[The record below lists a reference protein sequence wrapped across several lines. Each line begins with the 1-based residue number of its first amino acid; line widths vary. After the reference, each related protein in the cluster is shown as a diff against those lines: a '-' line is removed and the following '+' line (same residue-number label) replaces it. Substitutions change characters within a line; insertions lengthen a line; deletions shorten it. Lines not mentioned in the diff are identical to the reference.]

1 MDLRQLE
8 YFQMASRLNN
18 MTRAA
23 ERLHVSQ
30 PNITV
35 AIQKLEGE
43 LGVQLFDRNQRQL
56 TLTPEGH
63 IFLHRVEIALRQ
75 LQDAVIEI
83 DDYKQLQKGA
93 IKLGVPPMI
102 GSWLFPQI
110 FHSFQRLYPGLD
122 LAIIEEGSLS
132 IRNKLE
138 NNELDLG
145 IAILTNAPPSL
156 NLLPI
161 SRNQILVCLPP
172 NHLLAGQPEVEIS
185 SLRDQPLIMMRE
197 DSYHRQLI
205 LEQCAQHHF
214 TPRIILSS
222 NQLETIKHLVS
233 TGVGIAFLLDRII
246 DKEPAIIGRPFAK
259 PLYVEVGL
267 AWKKEKYL
275 SRASRAFIDF
285 ISNYKNPR

>member
-1 MDLRQLE
+1 MELRQLE
-8 YFQMASRLNN
+8 YFQMSSRLNN

-35 AIQKLEGE
+35 AIQKLETE
-43 LGVQLFDRNQRQL
+43 LGVQLYDRNQKQL
-56 TLTPEGH
+56 TLTPEGRM
-63 IFLHRVEIALRQ
+63 FLHRVEGALRQ

-93 IKLGVPPMI
+93 ISLGIPPMI

-110 FHSFQRLYPGLD
+110 FNGFQRIYPKLD
-122 LAIIEEGSLS
+122 LSIIEEGSLA

-145 IAILTNAPPSL
+145 IIIVTDAPSSL
-156 NLLPI
+156 NLAPI
-161 SRNQILVCLPP
+161 SRSQILVCLPQ
-172 NHLLAGQPEVEIS
+172 NHPLAVNSEIEIQ
-185 SLRDQPLIMMRE
+185 SLRDQPLIMMKE
-197 DSYHRQLI
+197 DSYHRRI
-205 LEQCAQHHF
+205 IIEQCEKQYF
-214 TPRIILSS
+214 SPKIILSS
-222 NQLETIKHLVS
+222 NQLETIKHLVIS
-233 TGVGIAFLLDRII
+233 GVGISFLLETVIE
-246 DKEPAIIGRPFAK
+246 KEPAIIGRPLAE
-259 PLYVEVGL
+259 PLYVDIGL

-285 ISNYKNPR
+285 INNYKEF

>member
-1 MDLRQLE
+1 MELRQLE
-8 YFQMASRLNN
+8 YFQMSSRLNN

-35 AIQKLEGE
+35 AIQKLETE
-43 LGVQLFDRNQRQL
+43 LGVQLYDRNQKQL
-56 TLTPEGH
+56 TLTPEGRM
-63 IFLHRVEIALRQ
+63 FLHRVEGALRQ

-93 IKLGVPPMI
+93 ISLGIPPMI

-110 FHSFQRLYPGLD
+110 FNGFQRIYPKLD
-122 LAIIEEGSLS
+122 LSIVEEGSLA

-145 IAILTNAPPSL
+145 IVIVTDAPSSL
-156 NLLPI
+156 NILPI
-161 SRNQILVCLPP
+161 SHSQILVCLPQ
-172 NHLLAGQPEVEIS
+172 NHPLAVGSAIEIQ
-185 SLRDQPLIMMRE
+185 SLRDQPLIMMKE
-197 DSYHRQLI
+197 DSYHRRI
-205 LEQCAQHHF
+205 IIEQCEKQYF
-214 TPRIILSS
+214 SPKIILSS
-222 NQLETIKHLVS
+222 NQLETIKHLVIS
-233 TGVGIAFLLDRII
+233 GVGISFLLETVIE
-246 DKEPAIIGRPFAK
+246 KEPAIIGRPLAE
-259 PLYVEVGL
+259 PLYVDIGL

-285 ISNYKNPR
+285 INNYKEF